1 MEIQKRKYDILI
13 ILIIVMASLAFFG
26 GYLHNTYQTD
36 TYSYV
41 FYPYRDG
48 YLKMIKDQGRYAQ
61 WLYFTPWFL
70 FGKNP
75 STMPGVQVA
84 VALAVNGAIMF
95 TLWKVL
101 YRQLHMDTYSAE
113 YNFLLLFLV
122 ISMRLTVFE
131 TDIIQFG
138 YFSTVTFLGDYFAL
152 ISAIIISLVKKKSA
166 VIIAGILLIISITF
180 MQPSVFW
187 FVPFS
192 VILMFCDY
200 IKNKDGFVLAKEI
213 LKRIMVYAAACV
225 WQLLIFGILIRP
237 QGGRGDLSK
246 INIVS
251 SLHRIADTLQWLL
264 KDCMGVMPPYL
275 YTIFCIIGMMAIVA
289 VFCTRIDKKGRILD
303 IVIIVLSLLGTVA
316 AVFVPCFIDEW
327 ITHRTISGYML
338 LLPLICF
345 YSFILLPK
353 CRENVGRYVYI
364 TLLAVVMLNLSV
376 NWFSSTELYKEQVIV
391 NAIDQA
397 DTKFYY
403 SLIKKYEFETGIE
416 VTKIARGFDTNPTQ
430 VLSGTTSPK
439 SINDR
444 AMDTSW
450 GFRDIFP
457 FVTGHRFDVAEFDS
471 AVYDQYFAGKD
482 WDVLSEEQVVCI
494 GDTAYIVYY

>member
-1 MEIQKRKYDILI
+1 MQKRKYDMLVVM
-13 ILIIVMASLAFFG
+13 IIVMTSLAFFG

-41 FYPYRDG
+41 FYPYKDG
-48 YLKMIKDQGRYAQ
+48 YLKMITDQGRFAQ
-61 WLYFTPWFL
+61 WLYFAPWFL

-75 STMPGVQVA
+75 SSMPGVQVA
-84 VALAVNGAIMF
+84 IALMINGAIMF

-101 YRQLHMDTYSAE
+101 CRQLHMYAYSVE
-113 YNFLLLFLV
+113 YNLLLVFLV

-138 YFSTVTFLGDYFAL
+138 YFSVATFLGDYTAL
-152 ISAIIISLVKKKSA
+152 ISAVIISLAKKRWA
-166 VIIAGILLIISITF
+166 VIVAGGLLIVSITF

-192 VILMFCDY
+192 VLLMYCNFINDRER
-200 IKNKDGFVLAKEI
+200 FVLIKEI
-213 LKRIMVYAAACV
+213 LKRVIVYVVACV

-246 INIVS
+246 VNFAS
-251 SLHRIADTLQWLL
+251 SMSRIMDTLKWLL

-275 YTIFCIIGMMAIVA
+275 YTILSIIGLIAIA
-289 VFCTRIDKKGRILD
+289 ATFYSIIDKKGRVQD
-303 IVIIVLSLLGTVA
+303 GVIILLSLLGTVV
-316 AVFVPCFIDEW
+316 AVFAPCFMDEW
-327 ITHRTISGYML
+327 IAHRAVSGYMI
-338 LLPLICF
+338 LLPFICT
-345 YSFILLPK
+345 YSFILLPN
-353 CRENVGRYVYI
+353 CRKNAAHVVYWVLMI
-364 TLLAVVMLNLSV
+364 IIILNLGT
-376 NWFSSTELYKEQVIV
+376 NWFSSTKLYKEQIIV
-391 NAIDQA
+391 NTIDQA

-403 SLIKKYEFETGIE
+403 SLIRKYETESETEI
-416 VTKIARGFDTNPTQ
+416 TKIARGYDTNPTR
-430 VLSGTTSPK
+430 VLPGTTSPK

-444 AMDTSW
+444 AMETSW

-457 FVTGHRFDVAEFDS
+457 FVTGRRFDVVEFDPE
-471 AVYDQYFAGKD
+471 VYEQYFAGKD

>member
-1 MEIQKRKYDILI
+1 MEIQKRKYDIVI
-13 ILIIVMASLAFFG
+13 ILVIVMASLAFFG

-131 TDIIQFG
+131 TDIIQYG

-192 VILMFCDY
+192 VILMFCD
-200 IKNKDGFVLAKEI
+200 
-213 LKRIMVYAAACV
+213 
-225 WQLLIFGILIRP
+225 
-237 QGGRGDLSK
+237 
-246 INIVS
+246 
-251 SLHRIADTLQWLL
+251 
-264 KDCMGVMPPYL
+264 
-275 YTIFCIIGMMAIVA
+275 
-289 VFCTRIDKKGRILD
+289 
-303 IVIIVLSLLGTVA
+303 
-316 AVFVPCFIDEW
+316 
-327 ITHRTISGYML
+327 
-338 LLPLICF
+338 
-345 YSFILLPK
+345 
-353 CRENVGRYVYI
+353 
-364 TLLAVVMLNLSV
+364 
-376 NWFSSTELYKEQVIV
+376 
-391 NAIDQA
+391 
-397 DTKFYY
+397 
-403 SLIKKYEFETGIE
+403 
-416 VTKIARGFDTNPTQ
+416 
-430 VLSGTTSPK
+430 
-439 SINDR
+439 
-444 AMDTSW
+444 
-450 GFRDIFP
+450 
-457 FVTGHRFDVAEFDS
+457 
-471 AVYDQYFAGKD
+471 
-482 WDVLSEEQVVCI
+482 
-494 GDTAYIVYY
+494 